1 MSSAHGM
8 EGVGFSSPSP
18 AQLLIECNFSTV
30 VVSRECA
37 VALLGFWLQSGRS
50 TRLMSLRK
58 ERVGVRGRGAFS
70 RFFSQVINS
79 QLNFSCKLRFSRGIG

>member
-18 AQLLIECNFSTV
+18 AQLLIKCNFPTF
-30 VVSRECA
+30 VVSRECV
-37 VALLGFWLQSGRS
+37 VALLGIWLQSGRS

-58 ERVGVRGRGAFS
+58 ERVGVRGRGELFRASS
-70 RFFSQVINS
+70 RRESIRSVIFLAN
-79 QLNFSCKLRFSRGIG
+79 